1 MSARLKALAKDWLA
15 RTLWAWD
22 GPALVRK
29 LRHMGVREG
38 DTLMVHSSWLAHNGF
53 RGKAAEAVAAFK
65 AVTGPAGLLVMP
77 SLSYH
82 NMSTAEYL
90 ARGRPMD
97 VRRTPSM
104 MGLLSEAFRRSQ
116 GVHRSLSPSH
126 PLVAWGADAEAFL
139 AGHERNDEPFGPD
152 SPFAQLLTRE
162 AWILGLDVPFASFT
176 FTHHVEA
183 LTAHAL
189 PFPFYEA
196 GPMAAVTID
205 AAGQRIDCRV
215 KVISAQANR
224 ARREERLVAELERMG
239 ALHRARLGNTRLLLV
254 RAQDVLAGVSALLSR
269 GQHFFETGAAAVA
282 E

>member
-1 MSARLKALAKDWLA
+1 MQARLKALAKDWLA

-22 GPALVRK
+22 GPALVRT
-29 LRHMGVREG
+29 LRRLGVREG

-53 RGKAAEAVAAFK
+53 LGKAADAVAAFK
-65 AVTGPAGLLVMP
+65 TVTGPSGLLVMP
-77 SLSYH
+77 SLPYH

-104 MGLLSEAFRRSQ
+104 MGMLSEAFRRSQ

-126 PLVAWGADAEAFL
+126 PLVAWGAEAEVFL
-139 AGHERNDEPFGPD
+139 AGHERTDQPFGPD
-152 SPFAQLLTRE
+152 SPFARLL
-162 AWILGLDVPFASFT
+162 AHQGWILGLDVPFASFT

-183 LTAHAL
+183 LTADAL

-196 GPMAAVTID
+196 EPMPAVTID
-205 AAGQRIDCRV
+205 ATGQRIDCRV
-215 KVISAQANR
+215 KVISAQANK

-254 RAQDVLAGVSALLSR
+254 RAQDVLAGARTLLSQ
-269 GQHFFETGAAAVA
+269 GQHFFETDPTTLAG
-282 E
+282 